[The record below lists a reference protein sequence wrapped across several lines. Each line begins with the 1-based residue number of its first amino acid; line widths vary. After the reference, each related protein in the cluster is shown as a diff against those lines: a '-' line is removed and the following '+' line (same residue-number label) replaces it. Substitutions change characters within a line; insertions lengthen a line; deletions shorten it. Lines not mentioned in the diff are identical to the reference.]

1 MLIFFLICMIA
12 LACCY
17 VIFISTVIEAWDCFS
32 LFDKTLSVVMLVSYT
47 CILCLIISKLYK
59 IFILAL

>member
-17 VIFISTVIEAWDCFS
+17 VIFISTVIEAWDCFGWQEKELVVIILVLCTYV
-32 LFDKTLSVVMLVSYT
+32 LFLIVV
-47 CILCLIISKLYK
+47 KLYR
-59 IFILAL
+59 IFVLAL

>member
-1 MLIFFLICMIA
+1 MLIFFLICMIV

-17 VIFISTVIEAWDCFS
+17 AIFISTVVEAWDCFGWQE
-32 LFDKTLSVVMLVSYT
+32 KTLDVIILVLYTYVLFLIVV
-47 CILCLIISKLYK
+47 KLYK